1 MWGRKSKVTLAKTA
15 ATKADSNAYRDR
27 KLKKRDNRA
36 LQTLRINAAA
46 RERGTTYSVLINQL
60 KKKNIV
66 LDRKVLSQI
75 AQQYPEVFSKIIA

>member
-1 MWGRKSKVTLAKTA
+1 MWGRNSKITLAKVA
-15 ATKADSNAYRDR
+15 ATKSGVNAYRDR

-46 RERGTTYSVLINQL
+46 RERGTSYSVLINNL
-60 KKKNIV
+60 KKKNIA

-75 AQQYPEVFSKIIA
+75 AQQYPEVFTKIIA